1 LQYFRCSWTEVV
13 ALYRQT
19 LLVPEADR
27 APFLQDKCGAR
38 SPVYFEVQ
46 ALLAASEQRRTIVF

>member
-1 LQYFRCSWTEVV
+1 MQYFRCTWTEVV

-27 APFLQDKCGAR
+27 APFLHARCGR
-38 SPVYFEVQ
+38 QTPLYFEVQ